1 MAIGRSREGAWIEID
16 AEERL
21 AFWQNGRS
29 REGAWIEMYGSAHN
43 IHHLWSL
50 P

>member
-29 REGAWIEMYGSAHN
+29 REGAWIEIDYHCR
-43 IHHLWSL
+43 LQ
-50 P
+50 